1 MIVCSGAVGSVGGVA
16 GGVKSFT
23 AENTNVRDFK
33 MMENTATLVKS
44 SVAVA
49 ARSGISST
57 LAAYPNQI
65 TKLTMSSAERW
76 RLSPAV
82 VFDLRV

>member
-1 MIVCSGAVGSVGGVA
+1 MIVCSRDVGSVGGVA

-23 AENTNVRDFK
+23 AENTNIRDLT
-33 MMENTATLVKS
+33 MMAKTATLVKS

-49 ARSGISST
+49 ARRGISST

-65 TKLTMSSAERW
+65 TKLTMSRAERW

-82 VFDLRV
+82 VFVVRV